1 MRNIKLCICFY
12 ADVDW
17 DKLLHLHGVLIN
29 SEEFYFY
36 SPVFEQRVHLHNKP
50 SERKKSQRIKQLPS
64 SGWEEKRITM
74 KSPNVVKELLI

>member
-50 SERKKSQRIKQLPS
+50 SERKKSQ
-64 SGWEEKRITM
+64 
-74 KSPNVVKELLI
+74 